1 MLLGVKLIDVAT
13 DSLSDLVDGKLA
25 VVEVELMNVIIVDFR
40 DRNLGDV
47 LFDNVAEEVLEL
59 LGRTLG
65 RIEAE
70 PLGDALVVKFIDEEV
85 GLQRSRLVAE
95 VPESPCDALVDK
107 LTEVGFE
114 LLFANWSG
122 LIPGQLVL
130 HLLTS
135 QEREM
140 SSYSAYHWSVW
151 RQRHLVTHWLTS

>member
-25 VVEVELMNVIIVDFR
+25 VVEVELLNVTIVDFR

-59 LGRTLG
+59 LGR
-65 RIEAE
+65 IEPE

-85 GLQRSRLVAE
+85 GLLRSKLVDE

-122 LIPGQLVL
+122 LIPGHLVL

-135 QEREM
+135 QERER

>member
-1 MLLGVKLIDVAT
+1 M
-13 DSLSDLVDGKLA
+13 
-25 VVEVELMNVIIVDFR
+25 
-40 DRNLGDV
+40 
-47 LFDNVAEEVLEL
+47 EL

-70 PLGDALVVKFIDEEV
+70 PPGDTLVVKFIDEEV
-85 GLQRSRLVAE
+85 GLLRSTLIDDVL
-95 VPESPCDALVDK
+95 ESLGDALVDK

-122 LIPGQLVL
+122 LIPGHLVS

-135 QEREM
+135 QERER